1 MKKFII
7 LIFLAMVMTMTSCTA
22 KTKKGIT
29 FEYINSEIEYCTPAD
44 EGHFEVGLI
53 LENGEKFVYHS
64 TYDVTKIDKKVYI
77 NMGYDYNEKVSK
89 SAVINPQQ

>member
-7 LIFLAMVMTMTSCTA
+7 LLFLVIVTTMTSCTA
-22 KTKKGIT
+22 KTKKNMVY
-29 FEYINSEIEYCTPAD
+29 ENINSEVEYCIPAD
-44 EGHFEVGLI
+44 EGHFEVSLI

-77 NMGYDYNEKVSK
+77 NMGYDYDEKVSK
-89 SAVINPQQ
+89 SAVIKPQK